1 MIKMDNR
8 RSPPQQCCSVEDT
21 AEFSLPEGVDLVG
34 LDNNTISRKPI
45 STPSSSYHQHHH
57 PQYNNTGN
65 SASGRRKPTP
75 GWKTAVRLL
84 VINCFVCAL
93 VLGYALIGSF
103 VFLALE
109 GNSKSAGSLIQ
120 VSASGYPI
128 TKKANLTMAIWNS
141 LQGEDFHQLKND
153 VVKNI
158 WNITLSMNILYQ
170 DNWTRLTA
178 DEVNTFQRLLMEKV
192 LFVIDM
198 STPQE
203 SPYSW
208 TFPRAFLF
216 ALTTLTT
223 IGKFINLLQITS
235 HSYQR

>member
-1 MIKMDNR
+1 MINRMDNR
-8 RSPPQQCCSVEDT
+8 RSPPPQCCSVEDT

-34 LDNNTISRKPI
+34 IDNNTLNNRKTMSSSVI
-45 STPSSSYHQHHH
+45 QPSSTS
-57 PQYNNTGN
+57 
-65 SASGRRKPTP
+65 SASYQQQYGPGTITRRKPGSNSSSNP
-75 GWKTAVRLL
+75 SGWKTAVRLL
-84 VINCFVCAL
+84 IINLFVCSL
-93 VLGYALIGSF
+93 VLGYALVGSF

-109 GNSKSAGSLIQ
+109 GNTKTPGALVQ

-141 LQGEDFHQLKND
+141 LQGDDFHQLKNE

-178 DEVNTFQRLLMEKV
+178 DEVNSFQRLLMEKI
-192 LFVIDM
+192 LLVIDT

-203 SPYSW
+203 TQYSW

-223 IGKFINLLQITS
+223 IGKFD
-235 HSYQR
+235 H